1 MTDKE
6 LMQRAL
12 DLLEYFNQFSLPP
25 HGLPI
30 PAEIDD
36 LMETLRAR
44 LAQPKRA
51 WQGLTE
57 EDVKSVWSRLRY
69 ELSGN
74 KFDDEPLLGSTVLF
88 ARAIEE
94 TLRDKN
100 GD

>member
-1 MTDKE
+1 
-6 LMQRAL
+6 MQRAL
-12 DLLEYFNQFSLPP
+12 DALLAWEEESSGFGWSKNDEECVAL
-25 HGLPI
+25 
-30 PAEIDD
+30 
-36 LMETLRAR
+36 LRTR

-51 WQGLTE
+51 WQGLTD
-57 EDVKSVWSRLRY
+57 EDVESVWSRLRY

>member
-6 LMQRAL
+6 LMQQVEQYIKPGAMVPVDMQTTR
-12 DLLEYFNQFSLPP
+12 LLVS
-25 HGLPI
+25 
-30 PAEIDD
+30 A
-36 LMETLRAR
+36 LRAR

-51 WQGLTE
+51 WQGLTD
-57 EDVKSVWSRLRY
+57 EDVESVWSRLRY